1 MTLNSSKV
9 IHSLEGYLRD
19 SGSCS
24 DLQKVA
30 WKWTAI
36 AKIFLVKRHH
46 QCAHLGLELT
56 QQAFASGSERIGAQ
70 NCA

>member
-9 IHSLEGYLRD
+9 NHSLEGYLRD

-36 AKIFLVKRHH
+36 AKNFLVKRH
-46 QCAHLGLELT
+46 LGLEMT